1 MFLATLEGV
10 RNLEVFFHKIRFT
23 GSQRKTC
30 GGGDGDLACRVLL
43 DHVSVGCMAEHTTRT
58 RMVLPL
64 LERCKIAGLNGV
76 CLTQLVA
83 GRERGN
89 RKIQQVE
96 WLVAEDKDNPRDEV
110 LADVFENGVW
120 IAEGKRVK
128 VQRTME
134 DEEDEDE
141 DEEDEN
147 EDEGGDEGEDEAE
160 EEEDVNE
167 ATPDYGEEL
176 VEGDVDIDGKILAH
190 TISAEG
196 TDVGEEVE
204 QPWFLAEQYMQSI
217 DTQITT
223 TNSTG
228 AKYRASSVG
237 GSSTSSGSAFGISDE
252 GFLSSSSSSMSA
264 TGACKGRAGRSDDH
278 HRSEMKSLI
287 A

>member
-1 MFLATLEGV
+1 M
-10 RNLEVFFHKIRFT
+10 
-23 GSQRKTC
+23 
-30 GGGDGDLACRVLL
+30 
-43 DHVSVGCMAEHTTRT
+43 
-58 RMVLPL
+58 
-64 LERCKIAGLNGV
+64 
-76 CLTQLVA
+76 
-83 GRERGN
+83 
-89 RKIQQVE
+89 
-96 WLVAEDKDNPRDEV
+96 
-110 LADVFENGVW
+110 
-120 IAEGKRVK
+120 
-128 VQRTME
+128 
-134 DEEDEDE
+134 
-141 DEEDEN
+141 
-147 EDEGGDEGEDEAE
+147 
-160 EEEDVNE
+160 NE

-204 QPWFLAEQYMQSI
+204 QPWFLAEQYTQSI

-278 HRSEMKSLI
+278 HRNEMKSLI